1 MGAHADVADDAP
13 LFLPLYIGQKLPFH
27 HLAELLL
34 AVHKV
39 NHAQV
44 DVVRLQPGEQI
55 LEGLLHLGH
64 LPGADI
70 LPLLPGGA
78 KMPLDNPLL
87 PVALDG
93 VANFGAHLWV
103 GHPAVQDV
111 DAIAFAP
118 LDDGRDL
125 FLVVALQPLGAQA
138 YLTDL
143 QAGAA
148 QFPITHGYSSL
159 RVPIPGDISK
169 VYHLARPIPRDTA
182 NVNLS

>member
-1 MGAHADVADDAP
+1 
-13 LFLPLYIGQKLPFH
+13 
-27 HLAELLL
+27 
-34 AVHKV
+34 
-39 NHAQV
+39 
-44 DVVRLQPGEQI
+44 
-55 LEGLLHLGH
+55 
-64 LPGADI
+64 
-70 LPLLPGGA
+70 
-78 KMPLDNPLL
+78 MPLDNPLL

-169 VYHLARPIPRDTA
+169 VYHLARPIPRDFA